1 MQLRGKGTSLYA
13 FSIMEVVVEKTF
25 WGLVL
30 TELSFPGQSGD
41 VTLEIVVVLVL
52 DTFKI

>member
-1 MQLRGKGTSLYA
+1 
-13 FSIMEVVVEKTF
+13 MEVVVEEIF

-30 TELSFPGQSGD
+30 TELSLPGQSGD
-41 VTLEIVVVLVL
+41 VTLEIVVVLAF